1 MSSRFPKRQWKGILP
16 SALFHTALAKEKKK
30 KILYQKGF
38 LLSHDQPRPCVFRV
52 QIWRCA
58 CESGRKQD
66 AAVFTLDADRV
77 EGGRGA
83 PRASAPQAS
92 GHSCSL
98 ASRPWVPPLTAFQKL
113 IAAVRRKR
121 AVSQHQCLEGYCDSL
136 PLLTV
141 LQAPVTRSPPSCSEG
156 TDAQETDCSFLIRQL
171 KTRVLCLA
179 CFWRF

>member
-1 MSSRFPKRQWKGILP
+1 MERHPSLCSLPYGSCKG
-16 SALFHTALAKEKKK
+16 KKKK

-38 LLSHDQPRPCVFRV
+38 LLSRNQPRPCVFRV

-58 CESGRKQD
+58 RESGRKQD

-77 EGGRGA
+77 EGGRGP

-92 GHSCSL
+92 GHSCFP

-121 AVSQHQCLEGYCDSL
+121 AVSQHQCLEGYRDSP

-141 LQAPVTRSPPSCSEG
+141 LQAPVTRSPPWCSEG
-156 TDAQETDCSFLIRQL
+156 RDAQETDCSFLIRQL